1 MRELSAGLDE
11 AGRGCLAGPVC
22 AAAVILPPD
31 FMLQGLNDSKQ
42 VTATHRQ
49 RLALEIRERALAWA
63 VGWGSVA
70 EIEELNILRASLLAM
85 QRAAVALGTR
95 PTRAQVD
102 GIHAPSLSMPVETV
116 VDGDAKI
123 PSIMA
128 ASILAKVARDAEMQ
142 RLDAVY
148 PGYGFARHKGYGTVA
163 HLSAL
168 RTLGPC
174 ELHRRGFAPVREL
187 CRALESEA

>member
-22 AAAVILPPD
+22 AAAVILPSD
-31 FMLQGLNDSKQ
+31 FTLYGLNDSKK
-42 VTATHRQ
+42 VTAANRE
-49 RLALEIRERALAWA
+49 RLALEIRERAVAWA
-63 VGWGSVA
+63 VAWGSVG
-70 EIEELNILRASLLAM
+70 EIEELNILQASLLAM
-85 QRAAVALGTR
+85 QRATAALGVR

-102 GIHAPSLSMPVETV
+102 GNQAPALGMPVETV

-128 ASILAKVARDAEMQ
+128 ASILAKVSRDAEMQ
-142 RLDAVY
+142 RLDVVH

-163 HLSAL
+163 HLQAL

-174 ELHRRGFAPVREL
+174 TVHRRGFAPVREL
-187 CRALESEA
+187 CRALEPLA